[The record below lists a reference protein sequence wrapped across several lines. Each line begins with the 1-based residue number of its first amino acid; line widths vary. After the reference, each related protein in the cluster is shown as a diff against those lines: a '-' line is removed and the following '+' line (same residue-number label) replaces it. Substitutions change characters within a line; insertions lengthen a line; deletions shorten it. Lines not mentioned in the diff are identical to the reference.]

1 MAAFAP
7 QGFPERCP
15 VCPGDDL
22 YLQRDFPR
30 RAGVSVMAGGAVVF
44 LILAGMGHVMAG
56 FAVLGG
62 VAAADLVLF
71 RLLPLVTVCYRCGT
85 ELRGLPANAAHTGF
99 DHHRAEEAAK
109 HAAVDRANRAAP
121 RAGASAESPALA
133 PGREAVRGA

>member
-1 MAAFAP
+1 MPSRAIRFGCAACGDSVNAPLPSEGGAPRCRCGEGQDVPPVAAFAP

-15 VCPGDDL
+15 VCPGDEL

-44 LILAGMGHVMAG
+44 LVLAGMGHVMAG

-85 ELRGLPANAAHTGF
+85 E
-99 DHHRAEEAAK
+99 
-109 HAAVDRANRAAP
+109 
-121 RAGASAESPALA
+121 
-133 PGREAVRGA
+133 